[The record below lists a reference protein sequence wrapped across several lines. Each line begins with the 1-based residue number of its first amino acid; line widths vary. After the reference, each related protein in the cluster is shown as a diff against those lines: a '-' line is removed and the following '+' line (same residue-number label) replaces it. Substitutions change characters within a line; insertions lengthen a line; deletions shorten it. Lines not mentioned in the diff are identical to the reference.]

1 MVEQTPFGQL
11 QGRDL
16 PYLTLSNDRLSAD
29 LIPFGA
35 TLRALRVPDRSGGV
49 TDVCLGYDDL
59 ESYRTLDACLG
70 GTIGRCANR
79 IGGARFTL
87 DGREYRLTANEG
99 ENQLHGGRVGF
110 HQKLWQFRCGEHSVT
125 FLLDS
130 PDGEEGF
137 PGNLHA
143 EVTYRLE
150 DTALVIDYQ
159 AVCDQ
164 PTVVNLT
171 NHAYFN
177 LAGHDGGPVSD
188 HVLTL
193 NADSYTP
200 AGEGNI
206 PTGVLAPVAGAA
218 LDLRSGAPL
227 GERLDDPMLQG
238 SRGFD
243 HNYVLRQNGGP
254 AASLLCPRTGISM
267 EVETSLEGMQVYTAG
282 FLSQR
287 RGKGG
292 AVYGPR
298 HAVCLETQHFP
309 DAVNQA
315 AFPSPVLR
323 PGQVYRHKTVYRFSL
338 L

>member
-1 MVEQTPFGQL
+1 M
-11 QGRDL
+11 
-16 PYLTLSNDRLSAD
+16 
-29 LIPFGA
+29 
-35 TLRALRVPDRSGGV
+35 
-49 TDVCLGYDDL
+49 
-59 ESYRTLDACLG
+59 
-70 GTIGRCANR
+70 
-79 IGGARFTL
+79 
-87 DGREYRLTANEG
+87 
-99 ENQLHGGRVGF
+99 
-110 HQKLWQFRCGEHSVT
+110 
-125 FLLDS
+125 
-130 PDGEEGF
+130 
-137 PGNLHA
+137 
-143 EVTYRLE
+143 
-150 DTALVIDYQ
+150 
-159 AVCDQ
+159 
-164 PTVVNLT
+164 
-171 NHAYFN
+171 
-177 LAGHDGGPVSD
+177 
-188 HVLTL
+188 LTL

-206 PTGVLAPVAGAA
+206 PTGVLAPVAGTA

-254 AASLLCPRTGISM
+254 AASLACPRTGISM